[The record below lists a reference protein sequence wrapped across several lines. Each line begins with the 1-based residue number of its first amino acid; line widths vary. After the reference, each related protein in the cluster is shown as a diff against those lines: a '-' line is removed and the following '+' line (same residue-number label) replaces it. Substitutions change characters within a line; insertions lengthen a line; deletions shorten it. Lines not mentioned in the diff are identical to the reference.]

1 MKRFKTNR
9 KIFFLPEFSHII
21 IYIYEKNFF
30 FLFSIARFFTRN
42 TPWKTI
48 CKADKWSF
56 LASRI
61 RIFAR
66 LNRWKPYDFLICTNF
81 STHKN
86 LPLRNRPHLPENALC
101 EENCR
106 NGALH
111 PKKHRSPHKKLHF
124 SAQKRRKWQ
133 SKIRNQVFFLHR
145 MRRKERCTN
154 VKVFRNFCYSTVAL
168 GRAIA

>member
-9 KIFFLPEFSHII
+9 KIFFLPEFPHII

-30 FLFSIARFFTRN
+30 FLFSIALIFIRN

-61 RIFAR
+61 RIFAL

-81 STHKN
+81 STHKK
-86 LPLRNRPHLPENALC
+86 PSTPQPTAFTR
-101 EENCR
+101 
-106 NGALH
+106 
-111 PKKHRSPHKKLHF
+111 KRS
-124 SAQKRRKWQ
+124 
-133 SKIRNQVFFLHR
+133 
-145 MRRKERCTN
+145 MRRELQKWHLEPWKTSFSSLKTSIFSSKNGENGSQKSGSKFSFYTESRKKNGT
-154 VKVFRNFCYSTVAL
+154 KM
-168 GRAIA
+168 